1 MTPTTAAKNINVWH
15 AFGSPNGHAYNYIA
29 TTTAVVTQ
37 NETVSCPTG
46 VSWLNPAAVAPYSG
60 NPIITQNAAEP
71 YQAGGVGPPMPDPTI
86 TNGTGNYC
94 GLANSTDTH
103 SHGDWLSYSLYCS
116 TNGLTWPEDTT
127 TAPYGQAFGS
137 NFTGTLGTTAIN
149 NYLLHPAWLPKVG
162 GNSCQVSAVNYPYC
176 YYYSAMNSV
185 GQSGVY
191 LNYSATIDGTY
202 SVYGGSSTPT
212 AVIPVNS
219 GVYSVLNEPS
229 LPSVITDGTLD
240 YVYASV
246 GNNGGL
252 NTTLYTAPAGVGIP
266 TTFWSTA
273 LQNAST
279 AD

>member
-1 MTPTTAAKNINVWH
+1 
-15 AFGSPNGHAYNYIA
+15 
-29 TTTAVVTQ
+29 
-37 NETVSCPTG
+37 
-46 VSWLNPAAVAPYSG
+46 
-60 NPIITQNAAEP
+60 
-71 YQAGGVGPPMPDPTI
+71 
-86 TNGTGNYC
+86 
-94 GLANSTDTH
+94 
-103 SHGDWLSYSLYCS
+103 
-116 TNGLTWPEDTT
+116 
-127 TAPYGQAFGS
+127 
-137 NFTGTLGTTAIN
+137 
-149 NYLLHPAWLPKVG
+149 
-162 GNSCQVSAVNYPYC
+162 
-176 YYYSAMNSV
+176 MNSV

-279 AD
+279 ADWDYGNGSDIHPIDSKVVRDRCGIYNMWYTAYKSDGNFPGTSVYQEIGYAVSNSPYGSWWKYTGPFIPATSSLYGGISAIGDTAFMSIGGRLVFLFNFDNGTNLSSVVAATMPDSGACP